1 MLQAETFLARSIRGL
16 EWLSAAEI
24 DADLNAAVLEVGHRE
39 IVFRA
44 PLDPAVLR
52 LGSIDDLFLLCGTID
67 DIDRRRTS
75 LAVLAEGLRQ
85 LPLVRSLATIERLR
99 PIRGAS
105 GFEVIGSFL
114 GRRNFNR
121 TEIELS
127 AGTAIAEITGM
138 PFRDHD
144 DVASPERDVSWRI
157 HMRDNQAVVG
167 LRVALRPLH
176 RRDYR
181 VSSTPGALHPP
192 VAYAMS
198 MLSGA
203 YSGCEI
209 LDPCCGSG
217 TLPIEAARMSPDAI
231 TTGSD
236 IDRSALLAAAS
247 NGANAGCRWVQADL
261 GRLPYRDGIA
271 DCVLANLPWGRSV
284 QAKGTI
290 LRNMGLAVDEAM
302 RVLAPGGN
310 VVLLSPPGQAIES
323 DQGTLLWSISIR
335 LSGRWANIQILSA
348 PRDSHKGP
356 VCLQRRYGR
365 SLQRMWT
372 IYGTSAHARSVD
384 AELSPMA
391 GIS

>member
-24 DADLNAAVLEVGHRE
+24 EADLNAAVLEVGHRE

-44 PLDPAVLR
+44 PLDPAVLK

-75 LAVLAEGLRQ
+75 LAELAEGLRQ
-85 LPLVRSLATIERLR
+85 LPLLRSLATIERLR
-99 PIRGAS
+99 PIRRAS

-114 GRRNFNR
+114 GRRNFKR
-121 TEIELS
+121 TEIEHA
-127 AGTAIAEITGM
+127 AGTAIAEIIGM
-138 PFRDHD
+138 SFHDHN
-144 DVASPERDVSWRI
+144 DVASPQRDVSWRI
-157 HMRDNQAVVG
+157 HLRDNQAVVG

-203 YSGCEI
+203 YPRCNI

-217 TLPIEAARMSPDAI
+217 TLLVEAARMSPDAI
-231 TTGSD
+231 AIGSD
-236 IDRSALLAAAS
+236 IDRSVLLVAAS
-247 NGANAGCRWVQADL
+247 NGANARCRWIQADL
-261 GRLPYRDGIA
+261 GRLPYRDGFA
-271 DCVLANLPWGRSV
+271 NCVLANLPWGRNV
-284 QAKGTI
+284 QAKGAI
-290 LRNMGLAVDEAM
+290 QGNLSLAVDEAM

-310 VVLLSPPGQAIES
+310 VVLLSPSRQPFTSNRAV
-323 DQGTLLWSISIR
+323 LLWSIPIR
-335 LSGRWANIQILSA
+335 LSGLWAHIQILSA
-348 PRDSHKGP
+348 SCDSHKGP

-372 IYGTSAHARSVD
+372 TYGTSARRQ
-384 AELSPMA
+384 ER
-391 GIS
+391 